1 MEGFSVGF
9 FGRLLKVFFVCL
21 KLHLFLKFLLL
32 LLVLFVVVV
41 CCCCC
46 CCCCCCSLLPFF
58 FFFKLDHLPSNVGM
72 KITSN
77 YLDLHR
83 SLQNQ
88 PFSRFY
94 LNDSLRTAVNAL
106 EYFLLSI
113 TLTILL
119 FRHRLCFHPTT
130 PPTKCVGH
138 LFLVLCS
145 VCKPV
150 SLRNK

>member
-1 MEGFSVGF
+1 MI
-9 FGRLLKVFFVCL
+9 FVETPEI
-21 KLHLFLKFLLL
+21 LKFSLL
-32 LLVLFVVVV
+32 LLVLLWLFVVVAI
-41 CCCCC
+41 CCCCSYR
-46 CCCCCCSLLPFF
+46 SLLPFF
-58 FFFKLDHLPSNVGM
+58 FFFKWDLPSNFEM

-130 PPTKCVGH
+130 PPQNA
-138 LFLVLCS
+138 LDIYFWFYAQS
-145 VCKPV
+145 VNLSP
-150 SLRNK
+150 SETNEWL